1 MSFTFSFPDCGT
13 LGRPVIE
20 IEGVTFG
27 YGAQPLFADVHLGVQ
42 QASRVALV
50 GPNGSGKSTLL
61 NLIQGVPD
69 GPLRHPLHAHL
80 LTALVP
86 PLPPRPVAGKINPTD
101 GIIHVNPQLRLG
113 IFTQH
118 HLDSFDLRLSALD
131 NMMQRWPLAAEAGT
145 VRCMLL
151 GRGRRHIGRRIS
163 PTMRPGVLRRPG
175 RVPPRDA

>member
-69 GPLRHPLHAHL
+69 GPLR
-80 LTALVP
+80 
-86 PLPPRPVAGKINPTD
+86 
-101 GIIHVNPQLRLG
+101 
-113 IFTQH
+113 
-118 HLDSFDLRLSALD
+118 
-131 NMMQRWPLAAEAGT
+131 
-145 VRCMLL
+145 
-151 GRGRRHIGRRIS
+151 
-163 PTMRPGVLRRPG
+163 
-175 RVPPRDA
+175 